1 MKAKYTPWTIV
12 ERNNDKMI
20 PMVNIEGITS
30 GGHPIVISQVWE
42 RSQARLIATVPELVE
57 ALQELIDAKQ
67 DLYDMASNLNGLG
80 QASPSRPFVALSK
93 AIAALA
99 LAGVE

>member
-42 RSQARLIATVPELVE
+42 RSQARLIATVPEMVE
-57 ALQELIDAKQ
+57 VLRDIRDLAQACIDGTYLYNALTAAKFRE
-67 DLYDMASNLNGLG
+67 
-80 QASPSRPFVALSK
+80 QARAALSQ
-93 AIAALA
+93 
-99 LAGVE
+99 AGVE